1 MWVSSGAQSMALGSW
16 EKKAVSF
23 IRGWG
28 SKIILKLW
36 GSTKTFPKVLGD
48 KKILLNFFRRRSQK
62 MNSEF
67 PKNQLKKQ
75 LNPCA
80 RKKWKTP

>member
-1 MWVSSGAQSMALGSW
+1 MALGSW

-28 SKIILKLW
+28 SKIILKIW

-48 KKILLNFFRRRSQK
+48 KKIFLNFFRGRS
-62 MNSEF
+62 
-67 PKNQLKKQ
+67 
-75 LNPCA
+75 
-80 RKKWKTP
+80 